1 MWSARSSTM
10 RKNWSIS
17 AWSSG
22 DEAVSTVA
30 AEPFIDVSGARS
42 SWLTTPRNSAR
53 KRSSSSSGVMSW
65 TVTTTET
72 TSPSSDHIGVALT
85 SVLVS
90 VPSGRRNTTSSAR
103 TLSPL
108 VAARSSGSS
117 WGAIAPPSIRRY
129 DTVRSSSSNARAV
142 PRAPVTMRSASR
154 LNRTTPLVFAS
165 KTSTPTGDVLTSTS
179 RFAFS
184 RCSSP

>member
-22 DEAVSTVA
+22 DDAVRTVA

-42 SWLTTPRNSAR
+42 SWLTTPRNSALN
-53 KRSSSSSGVMSW
+53 RSSSSRGVMSW

-72 TSPSSDHIGVALT
+72 TSPSSDQMGVALT

-90 VPSGRRNTTSSAR
+90 VPSGRRNTTSSAL
-103 TLSPL
+103 TLSPFA
-108 VAARSSGSS
+108 AARSSGSS
-117 WGAIAPPSIRRY
+117 WEEIADPSIRR
-129 DTVRSSSSNARAV
+129 
-142 PRAPVTMRSASR
+142 
-154 LNRTTPLVFAS
+154 
-165 KTSTPTGDVLTSTS
+165 
-179 RFAFS
+179 
-184 RCSSP
+184 